1 MMKISFTGSDIL
13 EKMFCILKDWWKSN
27 ISLVLPVGHDK
38 ILSLSNKK
46 IIMALNSDK
55 KVEIIKKFK
64 KSDKDCGSSSVQ
76 IALLTENINKLS
88 DHFNKNKKDNH
99 SRQGL
104 LKMIMKR
111 RSLMKYL
118 KKTDMSTYENLIKEL
133 GLRK

>member
-1 MMKISFTGSDIL
+1 
-13 EKMFCILKDWWKSN
+13 
-27 ISLVLPVGHDK
+27 
-38 ILSLSNKK
+38 
-46 IIMALNSDK
+46 MALSSDTK
-55 KVEIIKKFK
+55 AEIINKFK
-64 KSDKDCGSSSVQ
+64 KSDKDCGSSSIQ

-88 DHFNKNKKDNH
+88 EHFNKNNKDNH

-118 KKTDMSTYENLIKEL
+118 KRKNLPSYEKLIKEL

>member
-1 MMKISFTGSDIL
+1 
-13 EKMFCILKDWWKSN
+13 
-27 ISLVLPVGHDK
+27 
-38 ILSLSNKK
+38 
-46 IIMALNSDK
+46 MALNNDSK
-55 KVEIIKKFK
+55 AEIIKKFK
-64 KSDKDCGSSSVQ
+64 QSDQDCGSSSVQ

-118 KKTDMSTYENLIKEL
+118 KRTNIDSYEKLIKEL

>member
-1 MMKISFTGSDIL
+1 
-13 EKMFCILKDWWKSN
+13 
-27 ISLVLPVGHDK
+27 
-38 ILSLSNKK
+38 
-46 IIMALNSDK
+46 MALSSDTK
-55 KVEIIKKFK
+55 AEIINRFK
-64 KSDKDCGSSSVQ
+64 KSDKDCGSSSIQ

-88 DHFNKNKKDNH
+88 AHFNNNKKDNH

-118 KKTDMSTYENLIKEL
+118 KKTDITAYEKLIKEL

>member
-1 MMKISFTGSDIL
+1 
-13 EKMFCILKDWWKSN
+13 
-27 ISLVLPVGHDK
+27 
-38 ILSLSNKK
+38 
-46 IIMALNSDK
+46 MALNSDK
-55 KVEIIKKFK
+55 KVEIIQKFK
-64 KSDKDCGSSSVQ
+64 KSDTDCGSSSVQ

>member
-1 MMKISFTGSDIL
+1 
-13 EKMFCILKDWWKSN
+13 
-27 ISLVLPVGHDK
+27 
-38 ILSLSNKK
+38 
-46 IIMALNSDK
+46 MALNNDSK
-55 KVEIIKKFK
+55 AEIIKKFK
-64 KSDKDCGSSSVQ
+64 QSCNDCGSSSVQ

-118 KKTDMSTYENLIKEL
+118 KRKDINTYEKVIKEL

>member
-1 MMKISFTGSDIL
+1 
-13 EKMFCILKDWWKSN
+13 
-27 ISLVLPVGHDK
+27 
-38 ILSLSNKK
+38 
-46 IIMALNSDK
+46 MALNSDTK
-55 KVEIIKKFK
+55 AEIIKKFK
-64 KSDKDCGSSSVQ
+64 KSDNDCGSSSVQ

-118 KKTDMSTYENLIKEL
+118 KRTDMTSYEKLIKEL

>member
-1 MMKISFTGSDIL
+1 
-13 EKMFCILKDWWKSN
+13 
-27 ISLVLPVGHDK
+27 
-38 ILSLSNKK
+38 
-46 IIMALNSDK
+46 MALNNDAK
-55 KVEIIKKFK
+55 AEIIKKFK
-64 KSDKDCGSSSVQ
+64 QSDQDCGSSSVQ

-104 LKMIMKR
+104 LKMIMRR

-118 KKTDMSTYENLIKEL
+118 KRTDIDSYEKLIKEL

>member
-1 MMKISFTGSDIL
+1 
-13 EKMFCILKDWWKSN
+13 
-27 ISLVLPVGHDK
+27 
-38 ILSLSNKK
+38 
-46 IIMALNSDK
+46 MALKSDTK
-55 KVEIIKKFK
+55 IEIIKKYK
-64 KSDKDCGSSSVQ
+64 KSDNDCGSSPVQ

-88 DHFNKNKKDNH
+88 DHFDKNKKDNH

>member
-1 MMKISFTGSDIL
+1 
-13 EKMFCILKDWWKSN
+13 
-27 ISLVLPVGHDK
+27 
-38 ILSLSNKK
+38 
-46 IIMALNSDK
+46 MALNNDSKD
-55 KVEIIKKFK
+55 EIIKKFK
-64 KSDKDCGSSSVQ
+64 QSSNDCGSSSVQ

-118 KKTDMSTYENLIKEL
+118 KRKDINTYEKVIKEL

>member
-1 MMKISFTGSDIL
+1 
-13 EKMFCILKDWWKSN
+13 
-27 ISLVLPVGHDK
+27 
-38 ILSLSNKK
+38 
-46 IIMALNSDK
+46 MALNNDSK
-55 KVEIIKKFK
+55 AEIIKKFK
-64 KSDKDCGSSSVQ
+64 QSSNDCGSSSVQ

-118 KKTDMSTYENLIKEL
+118 KRKDIDTYEMVIKEL

>member
-1 MMKISFTGSDIL
+1 
-13 EKMFCILKDWWKSN
+13 
-27 ISLVLPVGHDK
+27 
-38 ILSLSNKK
+38 
-46 IIMALNSDK
+46 MALNNDSK
-55 KVEIIKKFK
+55 AEIIKKFK
-64 KSDKDCGSSSVQ
+64 QSDNDCGSSSVQ

-104 LKMIMKR
+104 LKMIMRR

-118 KKTDMSTYENLIKEL
+118 KRTNIDSYEKLIKEL

>member
-1 MMKISFTGSDIL
+1 
-13 EKMFCILKDWWKSN
+13 
-27 ISLVLPVGHDK
+27 
-38 ILSLSNKK
+38 
-46 IIMALNSDK
+46 MALKSDTK
-55 KVEIIKKFK
+55 IEIIKKFK
-64 KSDKDCGSSSVQ
+64 KSDNDCGSSSVQ

-118 KKTDMSTYENLIKEL
+118 KKTDVSTYENLIKEL

>member
-1 MMKISFTGSDIL
+1 
-13 EKMFCILKDWWKSN
+13 
-27 ISLVLPVGHDK
+27 
-38 ILSLSNKK
+38 
-46 IIMALNSDK
+46 MALNNDSK
-55 KVEIIKKFK
+55 AEIIKKFK
-64 KSDKDCGSSSVQ
+64 QSDNDCGSSSVQ

-99 SRQGL
+99 SKQGL

-118 KKTDMSTYENLIKEL
+118 KRKDIDTYEMVIKEL

>member
-1 MMKISFTGSDIL
+1 
-13 EKMFCILKDWWKSN
+13 
-27 ISLVLPVGHDK
+27 
-38 ILSLSNKK
+38 
-46 IIMALNSDK
+46 MALSSDTK
-55 KVEIIKKFK
+55 AEIINKFK
-64 KSDKDCGSSSVQ
+64 KDDKDCGSSSIQ

-88 DHFNKNKKDNH
+88 AHFNKNKKDNH

-118 KKTDMSTYENLIKEL
+118 KKTDITAYEKLIKEL